1 MSGDQEPDPPRVCL
15 FTGASGLL
23 GTDFC
28 RRYANRYEIV
38 GVWSSN
44 KPQVEGTKLTS
55 KKREKREIWT
65 VRADLREEGA
75 PEDLVRRVTERFGS
89 VDLLVNAAVF
99 REFGSIESESFL
111 ETLDWQFW
119 MNVAVPVRLAAAL
132 TRSNWSLDPSAN
144 RLRNRNV
151 VNLSSTAG
159 RILYKHRGQSGY
171 AATKA
176 ALDTFTLHLASE
188 LADHGIRVNGVA
200 PNTFPH
206 FVPTEAVSR
215 CIVDLDSGT
224 ETGRIV
230 VMAASDGET
239 IPSQPT

>member
-1 MSGDQEPDPPRVCL
+1 MSADQEPSPARVCL

-23 GTDFC
+23 GADFC
-28 RRYANRYEIV
+28 RRYADQYEIV
-38 GVWSSN
+38 GVWSTH
-44 KPQVEGTKLTS
+44 KPQVEGTKLSS
-55 KKREKREIWT
+55 KKREKRGIWT
-65 VRADLREEGA
+65 VRADLREDGA
-75 PEDLVRRVTERFGS
+75 PEDLVRRVIERFGA

-99 REFGSIESESFL
+99 RQFGSIESESFL
-111 ETLDWQFW
+111 ESLDWQFW
-119 MNVAVPVRLAAAL
+119 LNVAVPVRLAAAL
-132 TRSNWSLDPSAN
+132 TRSNWSLDPAAN

-159 RILYKHRGQSGY
+159 RILYKNRGQSGY

-188 LADHGIRVNGVA
+188 LGDHGIRVNGVA

-206 FVPTEAVSR
+206 FVPTELVSR
-215 CIVDLDSGT
+215 CIADLDAGS

-239 IPSQPT
+239 IPPEAT